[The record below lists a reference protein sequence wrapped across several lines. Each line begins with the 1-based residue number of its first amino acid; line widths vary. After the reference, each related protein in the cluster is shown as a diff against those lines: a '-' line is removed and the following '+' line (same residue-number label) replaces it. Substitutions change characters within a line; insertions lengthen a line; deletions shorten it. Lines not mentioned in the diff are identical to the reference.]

1 MNKSQRTKA
10 IFAQMG
16 KNSCFFVQ
24 NVYFVVEKGGLSE
37 KSLEGWYTYKPKKMR
52 YNVLSRVD
60 IRNPRQRMEL
70 QIHPKAEPDEKKNSK
85 ERSESVKKKKAA
97 KYSPDLPGRMYLYFI
112 SYEDRGAP
120 SFLKFARSAGISSE
134 DIERFRSHKSFDR
147 AYREC
152 QEIRRDYLID
162 RALDKRF
169 DPGFTKFLLSIDLDR
184 SDKEDINDFTL
195 TLEVKE

>member
-10 IFAQMG
+10 IFAQIG
-16 KNSCFFVQ
+16 KNGCFFVQ
-24 NVYFVVEKGGLSE
+24 IVYFGVKIGGLSE

-60 IRNPRQRMEL
+60 IRSPGRAQEL
-70 QIHPKAEPDEKKNSK
+70 QIPRKSKPDEKSN
-85 ERSESVKKKKAA
+85 ERSESVKTKRKV
-97 KYSPDLPGRMYLYFI
+97 KYSTDLPRSLYLYFVT
-112 SYEDRGAP
+112 YEDKGAP
-120 SFLKFARSAGISSE
+120 SFQKFARSVGITTE
-134 DIERFRSHKSFDR
+134 DVERFRSHRSFDR

-152 QEIRRDYLID
+152 QQIRRDYLID

-169 DPGFTKFLLSIDLDR
+169 DPSFTKYLLTADE
-184 SDKEDINDFTL
+184 DKIGTEDMNDFTL

>member
-1 MNKSQRTKA
+1 MNISQRTKA

-16 KNSCFFVQ
+16 ENGCFFVQ
-24 NVYFVVEKGGLSE
+24 NVYFVVEKWGLLE

-60 IRNPRQRMEL
+60 IRSPGRAQEL
-70 QIHPKAEPDEKKNSK
+70 QIPRKSKPDEKSN
-85 ERSESVKKKKAA
+85 ERSESVKKKKAV

-120 SFLKFARSAGISSE
+120 SFLKFARSVGITTE